1 MLDIRISPSSLAQ
14 VRRLRQ
20 DAASVFRELR
30 NRAKPLREVKERQI
44 NRWAVNFDSQG
55 AIYGPWPALRP
66 RWAGT
71 NETVSD
77 GPMLVRSGRLQSWF
91 HKSNKK
97 GVVSNQAV
105 TWNFAATGNKDG
117 SYAVFHDLG
126 SRNVPANSYN
136 PSRRLWD
143 LNDEDEEAIADIM
156 DDWADRILSAY
167 F

>member
-1 MLDIRISPSSLAQ
+1 MLDVRLSPSSIAQ
-14 VRRLRQ
+14 LRRLRQ
-20 DAASVFRELR
+20 DTASVLRQLR
-30 NRAKPLREVKERQI
+30 NRTEPLRKVKTRQI
-44 NRWAVNFDSQG
+44 QRWALNFDSQG

-66 RWAGT
+66 RWVGVG
-71 NETVSD
+71 NYVSE
-77 GPMLVRSGRLQSWF
+77 GPMLVRDGALQSWF
-91 HKSNKK
+91 NKSNKK

-105 TWNFAATGNKDG
+105 TWNFVGTGNKDG

-126 SRNVPANSYN
+126 SRNVPARTYN